1 LQQKGNKPMRKRKI
15 NRSYNPGENT
25 PLWSLRS
32 IILAFLFTLC
42 MYLFLPFSE
51 IITTSQKKDS
61 EITIRQVETTSLTQ
75 PPPPPEKS
83 SPPETKPKESQ
94 APKPQ
99 LQTSQQLQPLQ
110 VALSMNLGEVGGDFS
125 LDLSIEPENTDTAS
139 ETIVEEMIFEVSQVD
154 QPPQPVFKVPP
165 IYPMNASMKGI
176 EGKVE
181 LIFLVQTD
189 GTVSDIQVKNASP
202 KGIFENA
209 ALRALKQWRFKPGT
223 KNGQSV
229 ITRVYLPMRFQ
240 LEDS

>member
-1 LQQKGNKPMRKRKI
+1 MRERKT
-15 NRSYNPGENT
+15 NRSYNTVKNA
-25 PLWSLRS
+25 PLWSIRS
-32 IILAFLFTLC
+32 IILAFLFTLS
-42 MYLFLPFSE
+42 MYVFLPFSE
-51 IITTSQKKDS
+51 MITTSQKKGS
-61 EITIRQVETTSLTQ
+61 EITIRQVETTTLTQ
-75 PPPPPEKS
+75 PPPPPEKP
-83 SPPETKPKESQ
+83 SPPKTKPTESE
-94 APKPQ
+94 APKPK

-125 LDLSIEPENTDTAS
+125 LDLSIEQENAGSSSQTHA
-139 ETIVEEMIFEVSQVD
+139 EEVIFEVSQVD

-165 IYPMNASMKGI
+165 IYPMNASIKGI

-189 GTVSDIQVKNASP
+189 GIVSDIQVKDAFP
-202 KGIFENA
+202 KGVFEKA

-223 KNGQSV
+223 KNGQPV